1 MKETKYQIEII
12 IRLKDSYVKTYTR
25 SKGICAVW
33 VGIFRFWP
41 YWVHDSHLF
50 MKKYQWLWIKYR

>member
-25 SKGICAVW
+25 SKGISAVG
-33 VGIFRFWP
+33 VGIFSFWP
-41 YWVHDSHLF
+41 WGAWFSPIYEKVSMI
-50 MKKYQWLWIKYR
+50 MK

>member
-1 MKETKYQIEII
+1 MKRRTKHNKMKETKYQIEII

-25 SKGICAVW
+25 NKGINAVG

-41 YWVHDSHLF
+41 
-50 MKKYQWLWIKYR
+50 

>member
-1 MKETKYQIEII
+1 MKETRYQIEII

-25 SKGICAVW
+25 SKGISAVG

-41 YWVHDSHLF
+41 WGAWFSSIYEKVSMI
-50 MKKYQWLWIKYR
+50 MK

>member
-25 SKGICAVW
+25 SKGINAVG
-33 VGIFRFWP
+33 VGIFRLWP
-41 YWVHDSHLF
+41 
-50 MKKYQWLWIKYR
+50 

>member
-50 MKKYQWLWIKYR
+50 MKKYQ